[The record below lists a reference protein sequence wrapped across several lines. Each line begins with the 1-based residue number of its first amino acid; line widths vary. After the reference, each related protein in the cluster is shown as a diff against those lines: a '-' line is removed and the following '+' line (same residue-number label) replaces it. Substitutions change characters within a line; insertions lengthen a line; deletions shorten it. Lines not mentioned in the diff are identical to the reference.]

1 MRIVCFI
8 LCMLPLLVFG
18 QKKKSDFEG
27 RVMNDL
33 QRFVI
38 EEFAKRDKGIMDSFA
53 VALLKPEVKTIY
65 VVKTKYFTELPIS
78 FNGYAI
84 KPINADSAGKF
95 LYREQQAG
103 NSVIVFITDAM
114 KFYQRSTVWI
124 MPVKMEKNGRKY
136 IPAFGSQ
143 DGVKTTFNFAESTV
157 KFTLDSI
164 LYVHPKL

>member
-1 MRIVCFI
+1 
-8 LCMLPLLVFG
+8 MLPLLALG

-27 RVMNDL
+27 HVMNDL
-33 QRFVI
+33 QRFVV
-38 EEFAKRDKGIMDSFA
+38 EEFAKREKGIMDSFA
-53 VALLKPEVKTIY
+53 IAVLKPGVKTIY
-65 VVKTKYFTELPIS
+65 VVKTKYFTDLPTS
-78 FNGYAI
+78 FNGYEI

-95 LYREQQAG
+95 LYKEQQAG
-103 NSVIVFITDAM
+103 GSVIVFMTDAM

-124 MPVKMEKNGRKY
+124 MPVRMEKDGRKY

-143 DGVKTTFNFAESTV
+143 DGVKTTFSFAESTV